1 MILFKSRF
9 MIYAQMEIRQLQS
22 LLKLID
28 CNFSVSKA
36 ADEMFVVQSA
46 VSQHLKKLEDEL
58 EADLFIRK
66 GKRLI
71 GLTEIGER
79 VTAHAR
85 ITLASINSIRAI
97 GEDHN
102 NQHEGTLRIGSTHT
116 QARYVL
122 PPVIKAFNQAYPRV
136 EVQIHQGTPKQLV
149 QWAAN
154 DELDFSICTEALAD
168 SSQLTNIPCYKW
180 NRSLITLAEH
190 PLQQLEQLTLEDLCE
205 YPLITYVH
213 GFTGRGRFNE
223 TFADAGLT
231 PHVVLSAA
239 DSDIIKTY
247 VLEEMGI
254 GIIASMALDETDC
267 GVTSSRD
274 LSHLFPWEITRIAY
288 LNDKY
293 LRYYEQKF
301 IDLFLDYVAKAD
313 DGSLYQL

>member
-1 MILFKSRF
+1 
-9 MIYAQMEIRQLQS
+9 MEIRQLQS
-22 LLKLID
+22 LIKLID

-58 EADLFIRK
+58 EADLFVRK

-71 GLTEIGER
+71 GLTEIGEHVANHAR
-79 VTAHAR
+79 VT
-85 ITLASINSIRAI
+85 LGSISSIHAI
-97 GEDHN
+97 GKEYN
-102 NQHEGTLRIGSTHT
+102 NQNEGILRIGSTHT

-122 PPVIKAFNQAYPRV
+122 PPVIKAFNLAYPRV

-149 QWAAN
+149 QWAVNN
-154 DELDFSICTEALAD
+154 DLDFSICTEALAE

-180 NRSLITLAEH
+180 NRSLITLADH
-190 PLQQLEQLTLEDLCE
+190 PLQRLDHLTLEDLCQ

-213 GFTGRGRFNE
+213 GFTGRGRFSE
-223 TFADAGLT
+223 TFVDAGLE

-239 DSDIIKTY
+239 DADIIRTY

-254 GIIASMALDETDC
+254 GIIASMALDEVDS

-274 LSHLFPWEITRIAY
+274 ISHLFPWEITRIAY
-288 LNDKY
+288 INDKY
-293 LRYYEQKF
+293 LRHYEQKF
-301 IDLFLDYVAKAD
+301 IDLFLDYVATSDEGKVHR
-313 DGSLYQL
+313 L